1 MLSFQ
6 EADFLSVSL
15 SDVKDFT
22 AIFAILGKQ
31 IHAINDLIGTK
42 DD

>member
-1 MLSFQ
+1 
-6 EADFLSVSL
+6 
-15 SDVKDFT
+15 VKDFT

-42 DD
+42 DDWLLQTLSTCADLQCSQ